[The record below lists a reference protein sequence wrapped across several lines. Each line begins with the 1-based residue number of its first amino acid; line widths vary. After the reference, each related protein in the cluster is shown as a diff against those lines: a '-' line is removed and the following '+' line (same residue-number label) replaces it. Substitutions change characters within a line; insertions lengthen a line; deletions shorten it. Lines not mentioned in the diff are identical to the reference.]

1 MTAKMKSTDLNLIPI
16 FVAVY
21 EEQSLSKAA
30 VRMDVSQP
38 AVSKGLKRL
47 RDIYHDP
54 LFHRNANGVEPTAFA
69 SDIYPALAASLKNF
83 SSTLSASREFDPKTS
98 RRIFSIA
105 CVSVASY
112 SIVPKLIEQVRLE
125 APNIAFEIHPL
136 FTEDMESDLRLQRY
150 DLVIDLPPRG
160 RSLLKSQVLY
170 SEELSVVC
178 CKHHPRIIDSIS
190 IDQFLAEDHVVVA
203 RWHAR
208 RSLLNAEDIP
218 ELDQRN
224 IIVRAPGAVEMLPII
239 AGSDMIGIL
248 PKSTIESFSELY
260 DIKALPLPFGENI
273 YDLCAIWHPSRTTE
287 TSHRWLRQLLFK
299 VVKV

>member
-1 MTAKMKSTDLNLIPI
+1 MKSTDLNLIPI
-16 FVAVY
+16 FVAVF

-30 VRMDVSQP
+30 VRMEVSQP

-47 RDIYHDP
+47 RDIYDDP
-54 LFHRNANGVEPTAFA
+54 LFHRNASGVEPTAFA

-98 RRIFSIA
+98 KRIFSIA

-112 SIVPKLIEQVRLE
+112 SVIPALIEQVRKE

-136 FTEDMESDLRLQRY
+136 FTEDMEADLRLQRY

-178 CKHHPRIIDSIS
+178 CKHHPRFTDSITVEE
-190 IDQFLAEDHVVVA
+190 FLNEDHVVVS

-208 RSLLNAEDIP
+208 GSLLNAEDIP

-224 IIVRAPGAVEMLPII
+224 IVVRAPGAVEMMPII
-239 AGSDMIGIL
+239 AGSNMIGIL
-248 PKSTIESFSELY
+248 PKSTINDFSDQY
-260 DIKALPLPFGENI
+260 AIKALPLPFGQDV
-273 YDLCAIWHPSRTTE
+273 YDLCAIWHPSRTSE
-287 TSHRWLRQLLFK
+287 TGHRWLRQLLFK
-299 VVKV
+299 VVKES

>member
-1 MTAKMKSTDLNLIPI
+1 MKSTDLNLIPI
-16 FVAVY
+16 FVAVF

-30 VRMDVSQP
+30 VRMEVSQP

-47 RDIYHDP
+47 RDIYDDP
-54 LFHRNANGVEPTAFA
+54 LFHRNASGVEPTAFA

-83 SSTLSASREFDPKTS
+83 SSTLSASRGFDPKTS
-98 RRIFSIA
+98 KRIFSIA

-112 SIVPKLIEQVRLE
+112 SVIPALIERVRME

-136 FTEDMESDLRLQRY
+136 FTEDMEADLRLQRY
-150 DLVIDLPPRG
+150 DLVIDMPPRG

-178 CKHHPRIIDSIS
+178 CKHHPRLSDSIT
-190 IDQFLAEDHVVVA
+190 IEEFLNEDHVVVS

-208 RSLLNAEDIP
+208 GSLLNSDDIP

-224 IIVRAPGAVEMLPII
+224 IVVRAPGAVEMMPII

-248 PKSTIESFSELY
+248 PKSTIESFSDRY
-260 DIKALPLPFGENI
+260 AIKALPLPFGEDL
-273 YDLCAIWHPSRTTE
+273 YDLCAIWHPSRTSE

-299 VVKV
+299 VVKES

>member
-1 MTAKMKSTDLNLIPI
+1 MKSTDLNLIPI

-47 RDIYHDP
+47 REIYDDP

-105 CVSVASY
+105 CVSVASF
-112 SIVPKLIEQVRLE
+112 SIIPVLVEQIRLE
-125 APNIAFEIHPL
+125 APNIALEIHPL
-136 FTEDMESDLRLQRY
+136 FTEDMEADLRLQRY

-178 CKHHPRIIDSIS
+178 CKHHPRLTDSVTIE
-190 IDQFLAEDHVVVA
+190 QFLAEDHVVVA

-208 RSLLNAEDIP
+208 GSLLNAEDIP

-224 IIVRAPGAVEMLPII
+224 IVVRAPGAVEMLPII
-239 AGSDMIGIL
+239 AGSDIIGML
-248 PKSTIESFSELY
+248 PKSTIESFSEFY
-260 DIKALPLPFGENI
+260 AIKALPMPFGQDL

-299 VVKV
+299 VVKENFL